1 MGVGSNFNNHSS
13 HILLSSNNHLQPR
26 NSLKQVKM
34 SRDWNNGLFSCFKDM
49 STCCCVYLCGCCQI
63 YNTAEHLGESGMLYF
78 LLGCITPCIPIMM
91 LRGKAREK
99 YDIEG
104 DTTNDALMACCCG
117 CCSLIQT
124 VNEVKEHG
132 H

>member
-1 MGVGSNFNNHSS
+1 MNGNDHSQA
-13 HILLSSNNHLQPR
+13 NV
-26 NSLKQVKM
+26 LKEGNPIQYEHVFL
-34 SRDWNNGLFSCFKDM
+34 GIYP
-49 STCCCVYLCGCCQI
+49 CCCVYFCGCCQI
-63 YNTAEHLGESGMLYF
+63 YNTAEHLGESGLLYF

-124 VNEVKEHG
+124 ANEVKEHG
-132 H
+132 A